1 MVREREREL
10 ELELELR
17 FIDRSQGEHP
27 GDPSVAVDREI
38 HLSTFKVRGKANNL
52 RSSNGRVIVAKALIK
67 SFKEMFPL
75 QGR

>member
-1 MVREREREL
+1 MRTYQT

-17 FIDRSQGEHP
+17 FIDCSQGKHP

-38 HLSTFKVRGKANNL
+38 HLSTFKVRGKVNNL
-52 RSSNGRVIVAKALIK
+52 RSSNGRVIVAKAVIK